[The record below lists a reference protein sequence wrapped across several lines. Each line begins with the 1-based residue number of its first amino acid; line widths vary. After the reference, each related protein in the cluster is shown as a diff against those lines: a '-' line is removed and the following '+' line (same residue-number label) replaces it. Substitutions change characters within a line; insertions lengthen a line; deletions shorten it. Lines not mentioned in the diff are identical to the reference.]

1 MLAAAALRGKIDKL
15 RGLKENVILGKLIPS
30 QEASRAEP
38 RLVEPSEE
46 EEETTGL
53 LAEA

>member
-1 MLAAAALRGKIDKL
+1 LRGKIDKL

-30 QEASRAEP
+30 QEVSRVQRP
-38 RLVEPSEE
+38 VEPLEK

-53 LAEA
+53 LAGA